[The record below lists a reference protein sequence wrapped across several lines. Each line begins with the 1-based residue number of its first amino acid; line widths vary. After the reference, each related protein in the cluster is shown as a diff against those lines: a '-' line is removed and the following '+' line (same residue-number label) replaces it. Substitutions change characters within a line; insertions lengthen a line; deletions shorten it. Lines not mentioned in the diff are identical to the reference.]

1 MKETVLGID
10 IGGSHITSAL
20 VDLETRSILESS
32 FSRRAVDCKDS
43 AEQIL
48 TSWCEVIRESLL
60 TNGASVHKIGI
71 AMPGPFDYEEGIC
84 LIEDQDKFRAL
95 FRVNI
100 KEALASRLGLQPE
113 DFKFVNDAAGFLQG
127 EAFSG
132 AARNAH
138 QVIGLTLGTGLGSA
152 FFEGSQAMDAA
163 LWQSPYR
170 GGIAEDYLT
179 TRWFVSRY
187 KELTGRDIAGV
198 RELVQSRDEE
208 ATKQAIFDEFAENL
222 SEFLIPIVKER
233 GAELIVIGGNI
244 SNAHALFLPAVANR
258 FKTEGI
264 TAALRNAELQ
274 ENASLIGAA
283 SCWEFQ
289 QI

>member
-20 VDLETRSILESS
+20 VDLETRSIIESS
-32 FSRRAVDCKDS
+32 FSRRAVDCRDP

-48 TSWCEVIRESLL
+48 SSWCQVIRESLL

-100 KEALASRLGLQPE
+100 KEELAARLGLQPE
-113 DFKFVNDAAGFLQG
+113 DFKFVNDAAGFLRG

-152 FFEGSQAMDAA
+152 FFDGLQAMDAA
-163 LWQSPYR
+163 LWQSPYK

-187 KELTGRDIAGV
+187 KEHTGREIEGV
-198 RELVQSRDEE
+198 RELVQSADEE
-208 ATKQAIFDEFAENL
+208 ETKQAIFDEFAVNL
-222 SEFLIPIVKER
+222 SEFLIPFVKAR
-233 GAELIVIGGNI
+233 GAEVIVVGGNI
-244 SNAHALFLPAVANR
+244 SNAHALFLPAVAER
-258 FKTEGI
+258 FAAEGMNV
-264 TAALRNAELQ
+264 TLKNAELH

-283 SCWEFQ
+283 SCWEYQ